1 VITEGGGSDGGGV
14 RRSGTVGLVCWGG
27 SWCELVAE
35 LMRGAPDDAGVGAL
49 VESGVNDDT
58 VLGVSDNSVSGF
70 DRWILRVVGGRPSDI
85 SGGRSN
91 ILLERRPELELQ
103 ESDVFHLNPLAV
115 GSKFVT
121 PVVIRLVNTSDMFA
135 EGIAVETLPSSWSE
149 QGTGE
154 ENG

>member
-1 VITEGGGSDGGGV
+1 MIGG
-14 RRSGTVGLVCWGG
+14 T
-27 SWCELVAE
+27 
-35 LMRGAPDDAGVGAL
+35 PDDAGVGAL
-49 VESGVNDDT
+49 VESGVNDET

-85 SGGRSN
+85 SSGRSN

-115 GSKFVT
+115 GSKFVI
-121 PVVIRLVNTSDMFA
+121 PVVIRPVNTSDMFA
-135 EGIAVETLPSSWSE
+135 EGIVVETLSLSWSE
-149 QGTGE
+149 QGTDE